1 MRIVLTMVG
10 ITLGLAVA
18 VVAAVYGWQQYSTAP
33 VPLVASAPRATPA
46 EPSAPEPKSPPA
58 PRAAGAPAPKPK
70 PTDSTP
76 PPPSPATPTAP
87 LDKTPMP
94 TPSASA
100 PAAPSPTPKPP
111 TRPATSPVPSPR
123 TPGVAAEDQPIAVP
137 ETGAVVTAEKINTL
151 DIGMT
156 EEEVEAV
163 FGKAGVVTPES
174 DLPAFTPEGWTEIR
188 WANADGSYIAGLFN
202 DQGEL
207 VNAQPFNLPGAFD
220 WMARPH
226 HAVPSWLNDRLQA
239 ANLPVRVPS
248 VAVVES
254 GPATF
259 QFEGGLANVDG
270 VFVGTIRGVYYTAD
284 PRGRFSRAIEGQYQ
298 YTLPNGAVDANTF
311 QFAE

>member
-10 ITLGLAVA
+10 ITLGLAIA

-33 VPLVASAPRATPA
+33 VPLVASTPPAAPA
-46 EPSAPEPKSPPA
+46 EPSAPELSSPPT
-58 PRAAGAPAPKPK
+58 PKPK

-76 PPPSPATPTAP
+76 PLPSPATPTAP
-87 LDKTPMP
+87 PVKPPMP
-94 TPSASA
+94 TPTASA
-100 PAAPSPTPKPP
+100 PATPSLTPKPP
-111 TRPATSPVPSPR
+111 SRPPTPPATSPVPSPT

-137 ETGAVVTAEKINTL
+137 ETGAVVTAEKIDAL

-156 EEEVEAV
+156 EEEVENV
-163 FGKAGVVTPES
+163 FDKEGVVTPAS

-207 VNAQPFNLPGAFD
+207 VNAQPFNLPGAFE

-226 HAVPSWLNDRLQA
+226 HAVPAWLNDRLQA

-270 VFVGTIRGVYYTAD
+270 VFVGTVRGVYYTAD
-284 PRGRFSRAIEGQYQ
+284 PQGRFSRAIEGQYQ